1 MSLLQFCQ
9 WLQDTDFFTALR
21 GSWYVYP
28 AVMSLHLTAIAVS
41 GGLILFTD
49 LRLLGIALTKYRVSD
64 VVNGLRWPKRIGF
77 LVVATCG
84 ILMLGS
90 KAEEYYYNAFVWAKL
105 SLLATVGVHALIF
118 RPSIYN
124 HPETLDGASEMP
136 GRAKAAAA
144 LSMLLWVS
152 IACMG
157 RGIGYI
163 ETPVEK
169 IHALLTTPSALR

>member
-1 MSLLQFCQ
+1 MSLLEFCQ
-9 WLQDTDFFTALR
+9 WVQSTDFFTALR

-28 AVMSLHLTAIAVS
+28 SIMSLHLAAIAIS
-41 GGLILFTD
+41 GGLILVTD
-49 LRLLGIALTKYRVSD
+49 LRLLGVALSKYRVSD
-64 VVNGLRWPKRIGF
+64 VVNGLRWPKRVGF
-77 LVVATCG
+77 VVVATCG

-105 SLLATVGVHALIF
+105 TLLALVAVHALVF
-118 RPSIYN
+118 RPRVYN
-124 HPETLDGASEMP
+124 RTAELDNAREMP
-136 GRAKAAAA
+136 ARAKTAAA
-144 LSMLLWVS
+144 LSLLLWIS

-169 IHALLTTPSALR
+169 IHALLTAPNILR